1 MSRRLRL
8 RALLALVSAAAFA
21 GFGEAS
27 AATAA
32 TPAADAAAPKCCAV
46 TYNAA
51 KTHVQVTGVVA
62 YKGTPVLF
70 SFHGPCASPAGPGLA
85 SVKSR
90 WIPLRDLVAGY
101 HSITIVQKVAGKIVT
116 TSSPKFFI
124 RGTAQL
130 RKPTARI
137 LSGPSGV
144 VTGTSATFEIKVA
157 NTSRSLCRLDALAW
171 KPCTSR
177 YMRYVDLAPGPHT
190 FTIRAFAL
198 AGKAYAEARRS
209 FTLSAPPP
217 G

>member
-1 MSRRLRL
+1 MVSHRLLRRCLL
-8 RALLALVSAAAFA
+8 VLAVPAIFVALGEVSV
-21 GFGEAS
+21 AS
-27 AATAA
+27 AAGA
-32 TPAADAAAPKCCAV
+32 KCCTV
-46 TYNAA
+46 SYNAA

-90 WIPLRDLVAGY
+90 WIPLPDLVAGY

-116 TSSPKFFI
+116 TKSPRFFI
-124 RGTAQL
+124 RGKAQL

-137 LSGPSGV
+137 LSGPGGV
-144 VTGTSATFEIKVA
+144 VSGTSVTFEIRVA
-157 NTSRSLCRLDALAW
+157 NTARSLCRLDAGAW

-177 YMRYVDLAPGPHT
+177 YMRYDKLAPGPHT
-190 FTIRAFAL
+190 FTVRAYAL
-198 AGKAYAEARRS
+198 AGKAYAQAKRS
-209 FTLSAPPP
+209 FTLSAPAP